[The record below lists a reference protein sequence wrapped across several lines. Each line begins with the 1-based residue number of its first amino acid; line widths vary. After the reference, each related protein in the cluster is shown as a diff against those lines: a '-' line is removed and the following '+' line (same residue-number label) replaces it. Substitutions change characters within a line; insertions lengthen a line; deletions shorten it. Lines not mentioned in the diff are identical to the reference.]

1 MRSWKTPKGRQVV
14 RSRVLAAALAG
25 AWLGCG
31 VAAWAADQVSE
42 AAMKEAKEIWQTR
55 CATCHG
61 QGGKGDGPA
70 GAALNPKP
78 RDLTSEEWQKSVTDD
93 YIQKIIVDGGQAVG
107 KSPLMAANPDLA
119 SKPEVVRGLTKIVRE
134 LAGKK

>member
-1 MRSWKTPKGRQVV
+1 
-14 RSRVLAAALAG
+14 
-25 AWLGCG
+25 
-31 VAAWAADQVSE
+31 
-42 AAMKEAKEIWQTR
+42 MKEAKEIWQTR

-78 RDLTSEEWQKSVTDD
+78 RDFTSEEWQKSVTDD
-93 YIQKIIVDGGQAVG
+93 YIQKIIVGGGQAVG

>member
-1 MRSWKTPKGRQVV
+1 MRIEYLKVWRLGCFLQIGA
-14 RSRVLAAALAG
+14 VLAVGIWVLGAAPSYG
-25 AWLGCG
+25 AE
-31 VAAWAADQVSE
+31 QVSE

-61 QGGKGDGPA
+61 AGGKGDGPA
-70 GAALNPKP
+70 GVALNPKP

-93 YIQKIIVDGGQAVG
+93 YIEKVIVGGGQAVG

-119 SKPEVVRGLTKIVRE
+119 GKPEVVRGLTKLVRD
-134 LAGKK
+134 LKGK

>member
-1 MRSWKTPKGRQVV
+1 MRMRTV
-14 RSRVLAAALAG
+14 RVLSGRVVAGLVTAAFGLSISLPSLAAG
-25 AWLGCG
+25 
-31 VAAWAADQVSE
+31 QVSE

-61 QGGKGDGPA
+61 TGGKGDGPA

-93 YIQKIIVDGGQAVG
+93 YIEKIIVGGGQAVG

-119 SKPEVVRGLTKIVRE
+119 GKPEVVRGLTRVVRD
-134 LAGKK
+134 LKGK